1 MNSMNHSPSP
11 AFFPANY
18 ASAREAFLNAAL
30 SLGSEVESRV
40 HPALGLDGEIL
51 AIDLAWVG
59 PKKAS
64 SVLLSLSGTHGVE
77 GYYGS
82 ACQTG
87 WLQSNAALNLP
98 PDTAVMLVHAL
109 NPHGFSWGRRV
120 NEDNIDVNRNHVD
133 FDAPLP
139 ENLPYE
145 EVHAYLFPVQ
155 WDADHLAVLQ
165 GNLVA
170 FIQRVGPQAAARAI
184 TGGQYVHPDGIF
196 YGGKTLCWSNL
207 ELNALA
213 QKHLQ
218 DAQRVC
224 VLDHHTGLGPKGH
237 TELICRH
244 APGSAGLALARQW
257 WGEDVT
263 SPAGGE
269 SASAV
274 IDGNVRMA
282 IDHLCPQAQVVSIAM
297 EVGTRPEQ
305 QVVMALLADNWLHQ
319 RGQPRSSQGTQ
330 IRAQVRDAFCPDE
343 AVWRQQAYGRAMEIW
358 QQGLLGLHALAL
370 TEA

>member
-1 MNSMNHSPSP
+1 MSNKVLPTW
-11 AFFPANY
+11 FPADY
-18 ASAREAFLNAAL
+18 VVARQAFLNAAQSVGAHL
-30 SLGSEVESRV
+30 ESRV
-40 HPALGLDGEIL
+40 HPDAGLNGETL
-51 AIDLAWVG
+51 SMDVAWVG
-59 PKKAS
+59 PAEAS

-87 WLQSNAALNLP
+87 WLQSDAAQALS

-133 FDAPLP
+133 FSAQLP
-139 ENLPYE
+139 ENLAYE
-145 EVHAYLFPVQ
+145 EVHACLFPTD
-155 WDADHLAVLQ
+155 WDAAHLAVLQ
-165 GNLVA
+165 GQLGA

-184 TGGQYVHPDGIF
+184 TGGQYVHADGIF
-196 YGGKTLCWSNL
+196 YGGRALCWSNV

-218 DAQRVC
+218 KARRIC
-224 VLDHHTGLGPKGH
+224 VLDHHTGLGSAGH

-244 APGSAGLALARQW
+244 PPESVGLALARQW

-263 SPAGGE
+263 SPASGE

-282 IDHLCPQAQVVSIAM
+282 MDRLCPQAQVVSIAM

-305 QVVMALLADNWLHQ
+305 QVVMSLMADNWLHQ
-319 RGQPRSSQGTQ
+319 RGNPHSLLGEQ
-330 IRAQVRDAFCPDE
+330 IRAQVRDAFCPDN
-343 AVWRQQAYGRAMEIW
+343 ALWRQQAYGRAMQIW
-358 QQGLLGLHALAL
+358 QQGLLGLHALAMK
-370 TEA
+370 EA